1 MALEVRTLA
10 TTYYDGHHI
19 EPHRHAWG
27 QLIYASEGVMRVH
40 VEDRLSLVPPQR
52 ALWTPPQVEH
62 EIWAQGTFAMRTL
75 YLSARLCALLPPTC
89 EAIEVSP
96 LLRELV
102 LFIVRTGMLDG
113 TVAAHRRAIGFIV
126 DQLASPEILPL
137 SLKMPRDRRA
147 QVVCDRL
154 QNNPADGAELTELAA
169 AAGASARTLQRIFLT
184 ETGLRFSE
192 WRRRLRL
199 LHAATLIGTGQ
210 SVTAAGLDAGYQ
222 SVSAFVAA
230 FRTEFGVTPA
240 NMQPQVTVSPRS
252 V

>member
-10 TTYYDGHHI
+10 TTYFDGHHL
-19 EPHRHAWG
+19 EKHTHPWG
-27 QLIYASEGVMRVH
+27 QLIYASEGVMRVQIG
-40 VEDRLSLVPPQR
+40 DLLTLVPPQR
-52 ALWTPPQVEH
+52 ALWAPPEVEH

-75 YLSARLCALLPPTC
+75 YLSPRLCALLPSTC
-89 EAIEVSP
+89 EAIDVSP
-96 LLRELV
+96 MLRELV
-102 LFIVRTGMLDG
+102 LFIVRHGMLDG
-113 TVAAHRRAIGFIV
+113 TNAVHRRTIGFLV

-137 SLKMPRDRRA
+137 SLRMPADRRA
-147 QVVCDRL
+147 RL
-154 QNNPADGAELTELAA
+154 VAERLRENPADNTELTELAS
-169 AAGASARTLQRIFLT
+169 AAGASARTLQRVFQT

-199 LHAATLIGTGQ
+199 LHAATLIGTGS

-240 NMQPQVTVSPRS
+240 NMRPSSTD
-252 V
+252 